1 MLIEAVLVL
10 SRPGSAGVS
19 QRAVEGCVTIRLSA
33 PSFSFTFFYYLSCVF
48 NIVCSPC
55 PSSHTSTT
63 SRVCSRYLG
72 SAYSHARVG
81 LALKQVKIKYSH
93 LFLLACLHPPF
104 PFFSFPPPP
113 VLSQILKSSTV
124 LVTNLPFPRFQASFL
139 LLFLFF
145 SLPSHSFLVAAPTH
159 PTLVSRSLQYL
170 SVDTLLDPGSL
181 ALSRLSL
188 AAGCACMRA
197 CVRDS
202 LATAAHP
209 LPSSLIFRDGFCTSL
224 LRKGG

>member
-1 MLIEAVLVL
+1 MSFFGFKFFSKTVFAFQIIYFHLPEVLKNVVGKRDHRGFRLERCKYRSTQATLHLLLFGVKVGLALINGYSRQQPRQSNTFTLLLYFATFQVPRKMLIEAVLVL

-113 VLSQILKSSTV
+113 
-124 LVTNLPFPRFQASFL
+124 P
-139 LLFLFF
+139 
-145 SLPSHSFLVAAPTH
+145 
-159 PTLVSRSLQYL
+159 Y
-170 SVDTLLDPGSL
+170 
-181 ALSRLSL
+181 
-188 AAGCACMRA
+188 
-197 CVRDS
+197 
-202 LATAAHP
+202 
-209 LPSSLIFRDGFCTSL
+209 
-224 LRKGG
+224 

>member
-1 MLIEAVLVL
+1 MHLLLFGVKVGLALINGYSRQQPRQSNTFTLLLYFATFQVPRKMLIEAVLVL

-113 VLSQILKSSTV
+113 RIESNTEEQHGVSHQLAFPPFSGILSSSIFILFPSFPFIPRGR
-124 LVTNLPFPRFQASFL
+124 TNTPDAS
-139 LLFLFF
+139 
-145 SLPSHSFLVAAPTH
+145 
-159 PTLVSRSLQYL
+159 
-170 SVDTLLDPGSL
+170 
-181 ALSRLSL
+181 
-188 AAGCACMRA
+188 
-197 CVRDS
+197 
-202 LATAAHP
+202 
-209 LPSSLIFRDGFCTSL
+209 
-224 LRKGG
+224 